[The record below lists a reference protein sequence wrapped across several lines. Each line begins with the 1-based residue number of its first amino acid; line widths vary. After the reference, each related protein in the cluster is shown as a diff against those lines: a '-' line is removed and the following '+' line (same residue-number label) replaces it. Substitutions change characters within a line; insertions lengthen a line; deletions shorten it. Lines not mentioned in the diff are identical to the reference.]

1 MPAIPDG
8 WKPIHTF
15 DYDTF
20 EKHAGPIYK
29 PPQQPEG
36 EETYGFLVEKRHCN
50 PYGMLHGG
58 MLSTVAD
65 TLLGATVY
73 HATGGVPIATV
84 FLTTE
89 FISGAREGDWVVG
102 RAAIRKKGR
111 RMVFTRGDFFTVAD
125 DGAEKLIASATGAW
139 AIIGA

>member
-1 MPAIPDG
+1 MSNIPDG

-20 EKHAGPIYK
+20 EKLAGPIYK
-29 PPQQPEG
+29 PPQQVEG
-36 EETYGFLVEKRHCN
+36 EQRYGFLVEKRHCN

-65 TLLGATVY
+65 TLLGSVVF
-73 HATGGVPIATV
+73 HATGGVPIATIH
-84 FLTTE
+84 LNTE
-89 FISGAREGDWVVG
+89 FIAGAREGDWVEG
-102 RAAIRKKGR
+102 NATLRKKGR
-111 RMVFTRGDFFTVAD
+111 RIVFTQGDFFV
-125 DGAEKLIASATGAW
+125 GEKLIATSSGAW